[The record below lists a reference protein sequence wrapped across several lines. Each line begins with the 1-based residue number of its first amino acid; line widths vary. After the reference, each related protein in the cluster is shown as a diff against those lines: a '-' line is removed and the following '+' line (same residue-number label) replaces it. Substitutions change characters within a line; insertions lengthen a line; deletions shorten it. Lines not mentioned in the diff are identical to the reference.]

1 MSKISFENMINADMQ
16 KTFDVLIDFR
26 NFEKILPEYYSSIT
40 PKSIRDESSLV
51 VEHLHLSGNEFVI
64 MAKHFSKPP
73 NLHETRV
80 VGGDIKG
87 SYIIE
92 KISQCGHKT
101 KLVVDAE
108 IVTTKGIKNIFK
120 KIFCCVILCY
130 LIREYFG
137 FIFKTGKN

>member
-1 MSKISFENMINADMQ
+1 MSKISFEKMISADIQ
-16 KTFDVLIDFR
+16 KIFDVLVDFR
-26 NFEKILPEYYSSIT
+26 NFENILPEYYSSIT

-51 VEHLHLSGNEFVI
+51 VEHLHLSGNEFII
-64 MAKHFSKPP
+64 MAKHFSEPP

-92 KISQCGHKT
+92 KISQCGQKT

-120 KIFCCVILCY
+120 KHDYETELNNLY
-130 LIREYFG
+130 QK
-137 FIFKTGKN
+137 FINIIEE

>member
-1 MSKISFENMINADMQ
+1 MSKISFEKMISADIQ
-16 KTFDVLIDFR
+16 KIFDVLVDFR
-26 NFEKILPEYYSSIT
+26 NFENILPEYYSSIT

-92 KISQCGHKT
+92 KISQSEQKT

-108 IVTTKGIKNIFK
+108 IVSTKGIKNIFK
-120 KIFCCVILCY
+120 KHNYETELKNMYQEFINVI
-130 LIREYFG
+130 EE
-137 FIFKTGKN
+137 

>member
-1 MSKISFENMINADMQ
+1 MTKISFEKMINANMQ
-16 KTFDVLIDFR
+16 KTFDVLVDFR

-80 VGGDIKG
+80 VGG
-87 SYIIE
+87 
-92 KISQCGHKT
+92 GHKRQLYYR
-101 KLVVDAE
+101 KDFSMWA
-108 IVTTKGIKNIFK
+108 KNK
-120 KIFCCVILCY
+120 VSCRC
-130 LIREYFG
+130 
-137 FIFKTGKN
+137 

>member
-1 MSKISFENMINADMQ
+1 MSKISFEKMINASMQ
-16 KTFDVLIDFR
+16 KTFDVLVDFR
-26 NFEKILPEYYSSIT
+26 NFEKIAPEYYSSIT

-51 VEHLHLSGNEFVI
+51 VEHLHLSGNEFII

-73 NLHETRV
+73 NLHETRI

-87 SYIIE
+87 SYITE

-108 IVTTKGIKNIFK
+108 IVNTKGLKIFFK
-120 KIFCCVILCY
+120 KHDYETELKNLY
-130 LIREYFG
+130 QK
-137 FIFKTGKN
+137 FINIIEE